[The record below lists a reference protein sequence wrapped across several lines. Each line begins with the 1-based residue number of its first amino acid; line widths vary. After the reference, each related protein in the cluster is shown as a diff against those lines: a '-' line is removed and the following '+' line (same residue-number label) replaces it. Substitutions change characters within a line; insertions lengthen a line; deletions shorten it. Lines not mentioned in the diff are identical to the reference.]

1 MPTYAYVCKNCGH
14 EFEEFQSITAEP
26 LQKCPRCNKHRLK
39 RLIGSGAGIIF
50 KGSGFYQTDYRSESY
65 TKAAKKEKDTGKEK
79 KDEKKTDTAKK
90 ETTSET
96 KESKPGGK
104 NKSGKSDK

>member
-1 MPTYAYVCKNCGH
+1 MPTYAYVCQNCGH
-14 EFEEFQSITAEP
+14 EFEQFQSITAEP
-26 LQKCPRCNKHRLK
+26 LQKCPRCSKRRLK

-65 TKAAKKEKDTGKEK
+65 TKAAKKEKDTGD
-79 KDEKKTDTAKK
+79 KDNGKK
-90 ETTSET
+90 ETKSQT

-104 NKSGKSDK
+104 DKSKKSDK